1 MKKNKK
7 TFKKFYRYFS
17 IPKSECGFRPISTPF
32 FWHLGSFFPMELF
45 TRDFRFFDIFFIFW
59 SSEPPQ
65 LQKSIPTFSPPNR
78 KKLKKIKNFHRDP
91 PLNPKKSIRPPPQPQ
106 KSITPHPQTT
116 IKLHDCHIIVVN
128 YEWFIG
134 NW

>member
-1 MKKNKK
+1 
-7 TFKKFYRYFS
+7 
-17 IPKSECGFRPISTPF
+17 
-32 FWHLGSFFPMELF
+32 MELF

-78 KKLKKIKNFHRDP
+78 KKLKKIKNFDPDP
-91 PLNPKKSIRPPPQPQ
+91 PPQPQKIYQTPPQPQ
-106 KSITPHPQTT
+106 KSIIPHPQTT

-128 YEWFIG
+128 YE
-134 NW
+134 

>member
-78 KKLKKIKNFHRDP
+78 KKLKKIENFDP
-91 PLNPKKSIRPPPQPQ
+91 DPPPQPQ
-106 KSITPHPQTT
+106 KIYQTPPSTPKIYHPPPPNNNKTSWLSYYCS
-116 IKLHDCHIIVVN
+116 KLWVI
-128 YEWFIG
+128 YG
-134 NW
+134 